1 MSLYWAIH
9 SGWLLFIKIE
19 CSQSIFFIQI
29 NFNKINLNK
38 NKLNLQKCDFYVYW
52 QRKRVSILKRILW
65 KRQNWRMRMFCCLHW
80 IHFMD
85 ETEDSIDIKVNYKRK
100 VNYEHLAECSI
111 SMNIMSKD
119 TKDFRIWVYIEPS
132 TADGSYS

>member
-1 MSLYWAIH
+1 
-9 SGWLLFIKIE
+9 
-19 CSQSIFFIQI
+19 
-29 NFNKINLNK
+29 
-38 NKLNLQKCDFYVYW
+38 
-52 QRKRVSILKRILW
+52 
-65 KRQNWRMRMFCCLHW
+65 
-80 IHFMD
+80 MD
-85 ETEDSIDIKVNYKRK
+85 ETEDNIDIKVDYKLE

>member
-1 MSLYWAIH
+1 MIGYI
-9 SGWLLFIKIE
+9 LFK
-19 CSQSIFFIQI
+19 SILTKPIWI
-29 NFNKINLNK
+29 
-38 NKLNLQKCDFYVYW
+38 KLNLQKGDFYVYW

-85 ETEDSIDIKVNYKRK
+85 ETEDSIDVKVNYKRK

-119 TKDFRIWVYIEPS
+119 TKNFRIWVYKSHPQRMALIHKNRMF
-132 TADGSYS
+132 AVHIFYSNQF

>member
-1 MSLYWAIH
+1 MLY
-9 SGWLLFIKIE
+9 
-19 CSQSIFFIQI
+19 FIQI

-38 NKLNLQKCDFYVYW
+38 NKLNLQKGDFYVYW

-119 TKDFRIWVYIEPS
+119 AKDFRIWVYKGLWKRIALKKRKTKS
-132 TADGSYS
+132 LYWTQGLSLCCN